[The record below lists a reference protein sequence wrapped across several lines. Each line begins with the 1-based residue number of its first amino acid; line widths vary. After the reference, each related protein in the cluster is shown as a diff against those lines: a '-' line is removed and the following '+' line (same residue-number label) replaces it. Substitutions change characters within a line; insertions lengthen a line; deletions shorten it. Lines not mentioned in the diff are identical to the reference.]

1 MSRQEKRLQQIE
13 RSALREAQKAQ
24 RRHPEQS
31 VTREELL
38 SKKVQVLTKA
48 DRIALF
54 VVAVLAV
61 GGGVLLLRADYS
73 PIASW
78 ALIIFGTAVFVF
90 SVVGWRRTLK
100 EIAGAIGEGAVD
112 ILIRAVIKSLDG
124 L

>member
-1 MSRQEKRLQQIE
+1 MKEKRLQQIE

-24 RRHPEQS
+24 RKHPEQP

-38 SKKVQVLTKA
+38 SKKIQLLTTA

-61 GGGVLLLRADYS
+61 GGGVLLLRTDYH
-73 PIASW
+73 PIASG
-78 ALIIFGTAVFVF
+78 ALIVLGIAVFVF
-90 SVVGWRRTLK
+90 AVVGWRRTLG
-100 EIAGAIGEGAVD
+100 EIAGAIGEGAID
-112 ILIRAVIKSLDG
+112 ILIRAVINSLDG